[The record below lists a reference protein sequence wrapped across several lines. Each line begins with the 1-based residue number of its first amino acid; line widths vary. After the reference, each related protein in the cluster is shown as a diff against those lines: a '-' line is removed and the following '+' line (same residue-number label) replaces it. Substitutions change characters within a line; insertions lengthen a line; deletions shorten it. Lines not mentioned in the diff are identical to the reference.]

1 MRNIIYITLSFL
13 LLASCERPDYVLSKS
28 DMEQALYD
36 YHLTQ
41 AMVSNL
47 SSEDRYK
54 AEMYMNAVYE
64 KNGITKEQFD
74 SSIVWYNRHTEDLE
88 DIYDNLHDRFT
99 IMNEEIQLQTGSNEM
114 ITMFSESGDTVNIW
128 NGKQLFLLRNNG
140 ILCKETFTIK
150 ADTSFHQ
157 GDKFLLKANGQLIN
171 EDKNSRAFRLVMCL
185 AVRYTDGKVISTV
198 IHQTRTDSR
207 QLTLNTDKE
216 KQVEELFGYFYYNG
230 TDKERNFAVINGI
243 QLIKM
248 HTEIPQTI
256 QKVETEEVAPTIIT
270 EEPTAPVVTDSALTK
285 TSEEATSTPSA
296 EPAAPKKK
304 VRKPTTTKSTTSPSA
319 PQKKLN
325 GPIKKLDSRQSN

>member
-1 MRNIIYITLSFL
+1 MRNIIYITLSL
-13 LLASCERPDYVLSKS
+13 LLLVSCERPGYVMSKS
-28 DMEQALYD
+28 DMEQVLYD

-47 SSEDRYK
+47 SSEERYK

-114 ITMFSESGDTVNIW
+114 ITMFSENGDTVNIW
-128 NGKQLFLLRNNG
+128 NGKQLFLLRNKG
-140 ILCKETFTIK
+140 ILSKESFTIK
-150 ADTSFHQ
+150 ADTSFHK
-157 GDKFLLKANGQLIN
+157 GDKFMLKADGRLIN
-171 EDKNSRAFRLVMCL
+171 GDKNSRAFRLVMCL
-185 AVRYTDGKVISTV
+185 AVKYTDGKVISAVT
-198 IHQTRTDSR
+198 HLTRTENR

-230 TDKERNFAVINGI
+230 TDDERNFAVINGI

-248 HTEIPQTI
+248 HQEKPQTI
-256 QKVETEEVAPTIIT
+256 QKPETEEESLTSTTADPVTPVIT
-270 EEPTAPVVTDSALTK
+270 ESASATASKDDTQ
-285 TSEEATSTPSA
+285 TSTNEPSA
-296 EPAAPKKK
+296 PNKK
-304 VRKPTTTKSTTSPSA
+304 VRKPSPTKSITTPSE
-319 PQKKLN
+319 PQKKADRPL
-325 GPIKKLDSRQSN
+325 KKLDSRK